1 MPRVDTMLL
10 VSHNH
15 FKSAKGICKGKD
27 VCYNSNRCRA
37 QECYMVK
44 RRGNNKIAKTLNK
57 KLNNSISSLADY
69 VEFSNSIV
77 NFSK

>member
-1 MPRVDTMLL
+1 
-10 VSHNH
+10 
-15 FKSAKGICKGKD
+15 
-27 VCYNSNRCRA
+27 
-37 QECYMVK
+37 VK
-44 RRGNNKIAKTLNK
+44 RRVNNKIAKTLNK